1 MLTVN
6 FSKSFVKS
14 YSKRIKS
21 NNKLKFQFEKRTD
34 LFKIDRLNSLLKDHG
49 LIGDKKGLRSFSVSG
64 DCRVI
69 YRMDSEDF
77 VEFIDIGSHNQV
89 Y

>member
-6 FSKSFVKS
+6 FSRSFVKS
-14 YSKRIKS
+14 YGKRIQS
-21 NNKLKFQFEKRTD
+21 NSKLKFQFEKRTD
-34 LFKIDRLNSLLKDHG
+34 LFKIERSSDLLKDHS
-49 LIGDKKGLRSFSVSG
+49 LIGDKKGLRSFSISG

-69 YRMDSEDF
+69 YRLVSDNF